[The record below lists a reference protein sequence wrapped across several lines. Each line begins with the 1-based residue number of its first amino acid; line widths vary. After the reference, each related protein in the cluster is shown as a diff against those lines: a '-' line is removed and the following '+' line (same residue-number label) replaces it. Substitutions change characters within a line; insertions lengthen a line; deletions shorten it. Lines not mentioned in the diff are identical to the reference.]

1 MPLTAF
7 CLPKG
12 HVLHAK
18 RPSFA
23 TRKTAF
29 CNALAIK
36 TLQSWPVSQQQA
48 HINLWIYSTPQ
59 QRPYRVQA
67 QQRLR
72 IKLKKHR
79 TDIAASPF
87 LTNNSP
93 TFVRP
98 YNHTNAGLAMQVHPQ
113 QECSLS
119 LFNWLCPAATSAFST
134 NLLLQQQKERP

>member
-1 MPLTAF
+1 MFYTLKGRLLQRERRPFVMHWLSRRCTAGRLT
-7 CLPKG
+7 
-12 HVLHAK
+12 
-18 RPSFA
+18 
-23 TRKTAF
+23 
-29 CNALAIK
+29 CNK
-36 TLQSWPVSQQQA
+36 HTQTNGFTVHRSKD
-48 HINLWIYSTPQ
+48 T
-59 QRPYRVQA
+59 YRVQV

-79 TDIAASPF
+79 TDIAASLF

-98 YNHTNAGLAMQVHPQ
+98 YNHTNAGLVMQAHPQ